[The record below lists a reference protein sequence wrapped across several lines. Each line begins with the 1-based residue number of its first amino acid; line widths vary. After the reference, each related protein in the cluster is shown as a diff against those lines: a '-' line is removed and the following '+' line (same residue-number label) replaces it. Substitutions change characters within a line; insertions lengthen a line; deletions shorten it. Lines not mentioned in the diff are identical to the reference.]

1 MRRYLVVV
9 AGSLVA
15 LLAACGRP
23 DREPAQAKATGAANP
38 LLDPQSS
45 DMRASPP
52 ASFRV
57 RFETSGG
64 PFVVEVTRAWAP
76 HGADRLYNLVRHGF
90 YDGGRFFRVVPG
102 FVVQF
107 GLSGDPVVSAHWR
120 PATIPDDPVTQ
131 HNTRGTLTFATA
143 GPNTRTTQL
152 FINYRDNIRLDGMG
166 FAPLGRVV
174 EGMDVVDHIYAGY
187 GERPDQGQIEAQGNA
202 YLAAQFP
209 RLDSITR
216 ATIVAP

>member
-1 MRRYLVVV
+1 MVI
-9 AGSLVA
+9 AGSVLA

-23 DREPAQAKATGAANP
+23 DREPAQAKATGAGAATP

-45 DMRASPP
+45 EMRASAP

-57 RFETSGG
+57 RFETGGG

-90 YDGGRFFRVVPG
+90 YDGARFFRVVPG

-107 GLSGDPVVSAHWR
+107 GLSGDPAVSARWR
-120 PATIPDDPVTQ
+120 PATIADDPVTQ
-131 HNTRGTLTFATA
+131 HNTRGTITFATA

-152 FINYRDNIRLDGMG
+152 FINYRDNSRLDGMG

-187 GERPDQGQIEAQGNA
+187 GERPDQGRIEAQGNA

-209 RLDSITR
+209 HLDSITR

>member
-1 MRRYLVVV
+1 MVI
-9 AGSLVA
+9 AGSVLA

-23 DREPAQAKATGAANP
+23 DREPAQAKATGAGAASP

-45 DMRASPP
+45 EMRASAP

-57 RFETSGG
+57 RFETGGG

-90 YDGGRFFRVVPG
+90 YDGARFFRVVPG

-107 GLSGDPVVSAHWR
+107 GLSGDPAVSARWR

-131 HNTRGTLTFATA
+131 HNARGTLTFATA

-152 FINYRDNIRLDGMG
+152 FINYRNNNQLDGMG

-209 RLDSITR
+209 HLDSITR

>member
-1 MRRYLVVV
+1 MMI
-9 AGSLVA
+9 VA
-15 LLAACGRP
+15 LLAGCGRS
-23 DREPAQAKATGAANP
+23 DREPARAKATATAA
-38 LLDPQSS
+38 
-45 DMRASPP
+45 

-57 RFETSGG
+57 RFVTSAG

-76 HGADRLYNLVRHGF
+76 HGADRLYDLVRQGF

-107 GLSGDPVVSAHWR
+107 GLSGDPAVSARWR

-187 GERPDQGQIEAQGNA
+187 GERPDQAQIEARGNA
-202 YLAAQFP
+202 YLAAAFP

>member
-1 MRRYLVVV
+1 MRPHWMMI
-9 AGSLVA
+9 VA
-15 LLAACGRP
+15 LLAGCGRS
-23 DREPAQAKATGAANP
+23 DRQPAQAKAAAT
-38 LLDPQSS
+38 
-45 DMRASPP
+45 AP

-57 RFETSGG
+57 RFETSAG

-76 HGADRLYNLVRHGF
+76 HGADRLSDLVRQGF

-107 GLSGDPVVSAHWR
+107 GLSGNPAVSARCR

-152 FINYRDNIRLDGMG
+152 FINYRDNIRLDGVG
-166 FAPLGRVV
+166 FAPVGRVV
-174 EGMDVVDHIYAGY
+174 EGMDVVDRIYAGY
-187 GERPDQGQIEAQGNA
+187 GEQPEQGQIEARGNA
-202 YLAAQFP
+202 DLSAAFP
-209 RLDSITR
+209 PLHSHTSG
-216 ATIVAP
+216 

>member
-1 MRRYLVVV
+1 MRPHRMVI
-9 AGSLVA
+9 AGSVLA

-23 DREPAQAKATGAANP
+23 DREPAQAKATGAGAATP

-45 DMRASPP
+45 EMQASAP

-57 RFETSGG
+57 RFETGGG

-107 GLSGDPVVSAHWR
+107 GLSGDPAVSARWR
-120 PATIPDDPVTQ
+120 PATIADDPVMP
-131 HNTRGTLTFATA
+131 HNSRGTLTFATA

-152 FINYRDNIRLDGMG
+152 LINYPAHSRLDGMRV
-166 FAPLGRVV
+166 APLGRLADA
-174 EGMDVVDHIYAGY
+174 MDGADHISA
-187 GERPDQGQIEAQGNA
+187 
-202 YLAAQFP
+202 
-209 RLDSITR
+209 
-216 ATIVAP
+216 

>member
-1 MRRYLVVV
+1 MVI
-9 AGSLVA
+9 AGSVMALV
-15 LLAACGRP
+15 AACGRT
-23 DREPAQAKATGAANP
+23 DREPAQAKATNP
-38 LLDPQSS
+38 LLDPQSPE
-45 DMRASPP
+45 MQASAP

-57 RFETSGG
+57 RFETGGG

-107 GLSGDPVVSAHWR
+107 GLSGDPAVSARWR
-120 PATIPDDPVTQ
+120 PATIADDPVMQ
-131 HNTRGTLTFATA
+131 HNSRGTLTFATA

-152 FINYRDNIRLDGMG
+152 FINYRDNSRLDGMG

-174 EGMDVVDHIYAGY
+174 EGMDVVDHISAVY
-187 GERPDQGQIEAQGNA
+187 GERPDQGRIEAQGNA

>member
-1 MRRYLVVV
+1 MVIAGSVVV
-9 AGSLVA
+9 
-15 LLAACGRP
+15 LLAGCGRR
-23 DREPAQAKATGAANP
+23 DREPAQAKGTGAAAAANP

-45 DMRASPP
+45 EMRAPAP
-52 ASFRV
+52 ASFRI
-57 RFETSGG
+57 RFETGGG

-90 YDGGRFFRVVPG
+90 YDGARFFRVVPG

-107 GLSGDPVVSAHWR
+107 GLSGDPAISGHWR

-131 HNTRGTLTFATA
+131 HNSRGTLTFATA

-152 FINYRDNIRLDGMG
+152 FINYRNNNQLDGMG

-174 EGMDVVDHIYAGY
+174 EGMDVVDHIYSGY
-187 GERPDQGQIEAQGNA
+187 GEQPDQGRIEAQGNV

-209 RLDSITR
+209 RLDSATR
-216 ATIVAP
+216 ATILAP

>member
-1 MRRYLVVV
+1 MTRRSHRFVTAGFVV
-9 AGSLVA
+9 A
-15 LLAACGRP
+15 LAACARS
-23 DREPAQAKATGAANP
+23 DREPAQAKAPAGTSEMPAA
-38 LLDPQSS
+38 
-45 DMRASPP
+45 AP
-52 ASFRV
+52 ASFRI
-57 RFETSGG
+57 RFETSAG
-64 PFVVEVTRAWAP
+64 PFVMEVTRAWAP
-76 HGADRLYNLVRHGF
+76 HGADRLYNLVRQGF
-90 YDGGRFFRVVPG
+90 YDGTRFFRVVPG

-107 GLSGDPVVSAHWR
+107 GLSGDPAVSARWR
-120 PATIPDDPVTQ
+120 PATIPDDPVSQ

-152 FINYRDNIRLDGMG
+152 FINYRDNTRLDGMG

-174 EGMDVVDHIYAGY
+174 EGMDVVDRIYAGY
-187 GERPDQGQIEAQGNA
+187 GEQPQQGRIEAEGNA

>member
-1 MRRYLVVV
+1 MRPHWMMI
-9 AGSLVA
+9 VA
-15 LLAACGRP
+15 LLAGCGRS
-23 DREPAQAKATGAANP
+23 DREPAQAKATATAT
-38 LLDPQSS
+38 
-45 DMRASPP
+45 AP
-52 ASFRV
+52 ASFHV
-57 RFETSGG
+57 RFETSAGA
-64 PFVVEVTRAWAP
+64 FVVEVTRAWAP
-76 HGADRLYNLVRHGF
+76 PGADRLSELVRQG
-90 YDGGRFFRVVPG
+90 FFRVVPG

-107 GLSGDPVVSAHWR
+107 GLSGDPAVSARWHA
-120 PATIPDDPVTQ
+120 ATIPDDPVTQ

-187 GERPDQGQIEAQGNA
+187 GERPDQAQIEARGNA
-202 YLAAQFP
+202 YLAAAFP